1 LPLPDPDPETVI
13 QPAVVEADQVQPA
26 CVVTPIVPV
35 VVDAGTISVVGEN
48 VYEQARFCVTV
59 NVDPAIVI
67 VPVRLVV
74 PVFAATVYVAV
85 PFPLPVDEVT
95 IHGAPLTAVHAQ
107 PAAALTVMLP
117 EPAADEN
124 D

>member
-107 PAAALTVMLP
+107 PAGAVTLMLP

>member
-1 LPLPDPDPETVI
+1 M
-13 QPAVVEADQVQPA
+13 
-26 CVVTPIVPV
+26 
-35 VVDAGTISVVGEN
+35 
-48 VYEQARFCVTV
+48 TV